1 MVNLDQICKVEV
13 MGDYYRLYL
22 VSGDVEEV
30 DKKTFMSA
38 IQSSGAQ
45 FMTFSEEPQTATFDN
60 IDNDDVEDVTG
71 LSSGDLVPESD
82 LAAPASNSWAEGSDV
97 VDPRDV
103 LANMSKDQLLRVL
116 ATLKAE

>member
-38 IQSSGAQ
+38 IQSSGSQ
-45 FMTFSEEPQTATFDN
+45 FMTYTEEPEVASFDN
-60 IDNDDVEDVTG
+60 IDNDDVEDITD
-71 LSSGDLVPESD
+71 LSDGTLVADED
-82 LAAPASNSWAEGSDV
+82 LAEPIRNNATVEGSEEV
-97 VDPRDV
+97 GITAEEIAHVIRILKTQNV
-103 LANMSKDQLLRVL
+103 
-116 ATLKAE
+116 TLS